1 MLILFANLEHCGRR
15 LPVHE
20 RVQFGV
26 FELDSRTLELR
37 KRGMRLY
44 LPPQPFQVLLL
55 LLEHPGELVT
65 REELRSRIWPEGTFV
80 DFERSLTVAVNK
92 IRNALGDSA
101 DSARF
106 IETVPRRGYRFI
118 TSVNRIPVNQAE
130 KSPGPGFSL
139 KKRLG
144 PVFFTAAALLVIAGS
159 AVIFHH
165 FRATRTPSGAGSPR
179 VVPLTSYRGIEQM
192 PAFSPDGRQV
202 AFVWKVP
209 NQVNWDVYVKLIG
222 DEGVPLRLTKDPAED
237 RSPAWS
243 PDGRQIAFLRVFPG
257 RGAGLFVTSALG
269 GSERKVAE
277 VKVLQIGAGISWTP
291 DGKWL
296 LVPEAESPE
305 RSFALYLVS
314 VESGE
319 MRRVTNP
326 PATWQGDSYGVF
338 SPDGRMLAIVRSPAY
353 LVHRVYLLHLST
365 GFQPLG
371 EPKPASDPACAAF
384 HPTWMPNGD
393 FVYAKRCG
401 SDISLW
407 RVPPTGGPERPAST
421 IGRIPSP
428 DFAISPAGD
437 KLVYSDVSS
446 DLDIWQ
452 VEIDGFQAG
461 TRPGAPRSTQ
471 AVRHVLS
478 STKGE
483 GNPYFSPDGKKIAFK
498 SDRSGTAQIWTC
510 AADGSN
516 PIQLTSLPIE
526 AAGMPRWSPDGAQ
539 IVFDARAKGESD
551 IWIIAANGG
560 RPRRLT
566 AHPAQDINPN
576 WSRDGQS
583 IYFSSNRTGE
593 YQIWKIPAAP
603 PTSSATPDDGAVQIT
618 KHGGWYALESFDGR
632 TLYYSKRF
640 SAGPVCRLPV
650 AGGEEVAFIENLS
663 RGLNFDLAGNGI
675 YFNPA
680 DPRFAVAFYRFST
693 GKTELVAGID
703 KLWMGG
709 GMCVSPDRRMLL
721 FQAVG
726 ERRGD
731 LWLVDNFR
739 F

>member
-1 MLILFANLEHCGRR
+1 M
-15 LPVHE
+15 HE

-55 LLEHPGELVT
+55 LLEHPGQLVT
-65 REELRSRIWPEGTFV
+65 REELRSRIWPADTFV
-80 DFERSLTVAVNK
+80 DFDRSLTVAVNK
-92 IRNALGDSA
+92 IRNVLGDSA
-101 DSARF
+101 ESARF

-130 KSPGPGFSL
+130 KSAGSGFLL

-159 AVIFHH
+159 AVILHH
-165 FRATRTPSGAGSPR
+165 FRATRNPSGAGSPR
-179 VVPLTSYRGIEQM
+179 VTPLTSYRGVEYM

-202 AFVWKVP
+202 AFVWNGP
-209 NQVNWDVYVKLIG
+209 NQDNADIYVKLIG
-222 DEGVPLRLTKDPAED
+222 DEGVPLRLTSDPAED

-257 RGAGLFVTSALG
+257 RRAGLFVTSALG

-277 VKVLQIGAGISWTP
+277 VKILQLNAGISWTP

-296 LVPEAESPE
+296 LVPQGESLE

-314 VESGE
+314 IESGE
-319 MRRVTNP
+319 MRRLTSP
-326 PATWQGDSYGVF
+326 PATWQGDSYGAF
-338 SPDGRMLAIVRSPAY
+338 SPDGRMLAIVRSPAF
-353 LVHRVYLLHLST
+353 VVFRVYLLRLAA

-384 HPTWMPNGD
+384 YPTWMPNGD
-393 FVYAKRCG
+393 FVYAKQCG

-407 RVPPTGGPERPAST
+407 RVPSGGGPERPAST
-421 IGRIPSP
+421 IGRIPSVH
-428 DFAISPAGD
+428 FAISPAAD
-437 KLVYSDVSS
+437 KLVYSDVPY

-452 VEIDGFQAG
+452 IEIDGSQAS

-478 STKGE
+478 STKTE
-483 GNPYFSPDGKKIAFK
+483 GNPYFSPDGKKIAFG
-498 SDRSGTAQIWTC
+498 SDRSGTGQIWTC

-516 PIQLTSLPIE
+516 LIQLTSLPIDG
-526 AAGMPRWSPDGAQ
+526 AGMPRWSPDGAQ
-539 IVFDARAKGESD
+539 IVFNARAKGESD
-551 IWIIAANGG
+551 IWIIGANGG

-566 AHPAQDINPN
+566 AHPAQDINPT

-603 PTSSATPDDGAVQIT
+603 PTSSATADDGAVQTT

-640 SAGPVCRLPV
+640 SGGPVCRLPV

-663 RGLNFDLAGNGI
+663 GGSNFDVAGDGI
-675 YFNPA
+675 YFQTTDLPY
-680 DPRFAVAFYRFST
+680 AVAFYRFST
-693 GKTELVAGID
+693 GKTELVARID
-703 KLWMGG
+703 KLMQG
-709 GMCVSPDRRMLL
+709 GMGVSPGRRTLL
-721 FQAVG
+721 FTAYG
-726 ERRGD
+726 EGRGD